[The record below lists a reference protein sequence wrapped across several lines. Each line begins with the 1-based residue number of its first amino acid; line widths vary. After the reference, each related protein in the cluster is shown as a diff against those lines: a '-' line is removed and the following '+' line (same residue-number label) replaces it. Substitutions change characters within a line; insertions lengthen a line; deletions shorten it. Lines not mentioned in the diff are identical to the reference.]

1 MYRKSSPKE
10 EERNFSMAKGLQ
22 CEKWA
27 KFVYCILIF
36 IVYNLGKS
44 LETSEFRIREVQA
57 KNVCCRIPYRWMM
70 YTEK

>member
-1 MYRKSSPKE
+1 MCRKYSSKAQ
-10 EERNFSMAKGLQ
+10 ERNFSIAKGLQ
-22 CEKWA
+22 YEKWA
-27 KFVYCILIF
+27 KFACCILIF

-44 LETSEFRIREVQA
+44 LETSEFSIWKVQA

>member
-44 LETSEFRIREVQA
+44 LETSEFRNL
-57 KNVCCRIPYRWMM
+57 KSPS
-70 YTEK
+70 EKCMLPHTI

>member
-1 MYRKSSPKE
+1 MCRKSSPKE
-10 EERNFSMAKGLQ
+10 QERNFSIAKGLQ
-22 CEKWA
+22 YKKWV
-27 KFVYCILIF
+27 KFACCILIF

-44 LETSEFRIREVQA
+44 LETSEFSIREVQA

>member
-1 MYRKSSPKE
+1 M
-10 EERNFSMAKGLQ
+10 
-22 CEKWA
+22 
-27 KFVYCILIF
+27 KFVSCILIF

-44 LETSEFRIREVQA
+44 LEASEFRIWKVQA